1 MKKKNWIGNKNSP
14 FSTIGASNHSSH
26 EREKNDYYATDPAT
40 IDSLL
45 EVEKFNGTIWECASG
60 EGHLSKRLQKRGL
73 SVISTDIIDRGYCDD
88 IIDFL
93 KIDKRLGDNII
104 TNPPYRYAQDFVE
117 KSLELIED
125 GYKVAM
131 FLKLTFLE
139 GQRRRS
145 MFEKYPPK
153 NIYVFS
159 KRQICVMNGNFENI
173 KTSAMA
179 YAWYI
184 WEKGFDG
191 KPQLDWI

>member
-1 MKKKNWIGNKNSP
+1 MKNWTGNKNSQ
-14 FSTIGASNHSSH
+14 FSTIGASNHSSRD
-26 EREKNDYYATDPAT
+26 REKNDYYATDPIT

-45 EVEKFNGTIWECASG
+45 EVEKFNGTIWECACG
-60 EGHLSKRLQKRGL
+60 EGHLSKRLKDKGL

-93 KIDKRLGDNII
+93 KVDKKLGDNII

-117 KSLELIED
+117 KSLELIEE

-139 GQRRRS
+139 GQRRNP
-145 MFEKYPPK
+145 MFKKYPPK
-153 NIYVFS
+153 NVYVFS
-159 KRQICVMNGNFENI
+159 KRQICVINGDFENI
-173 KTSAMA
+173 KSSAVA
-179 YAWYI
+179 YAWYV

-191 KPQLDWI
+191 KPQLSWI